1 MLVHLVSRTND
12 IVLAA
17 GRKLAIIAMVL
28 MVFAILLQIF
38 FRYVMGNAL
47 PWPEEAARGL
57 MIWMMALVAP
67 SAYRSQGFVAI
78 DMLSEMLP
86 KRPRAVLTF
95 FIFALSTLVIAVMLT
110 YAWAHFSS
118 PLLFDSS
125 GLNMLLRDSGINQ
138 LLGTNLK
145 FTTSYIYLAMTV
157 LLVLMLSV
165 SLEMFLKKIQNLIW
179 PDLVS
184 NGLIHP
190 TNQGGH

>member
-1 MLVHLVSRTND
+1 MLVHLVSRIND
-12 IVLAA
+12 IVLAV
-17 GRKLAIIAMVL
+17 GRKLAIMALVL

-95 FIFALSTLVIAVMLT
+95 FIFAISTLVIAIMLI

-138 LLGTNLK
+138 LLGINLK

-165 SLEMFLKKIQNLIW
+165 SLEMFLKKIQNFVW
-179 PDLVS
+179 PNLARHDLTAS
-184 NGLIHP
+184 
-190 TNQGGH
+190 TDQEGH